1 MILSWRRRKAT
12 RHANRKKEFFAG
24 ENLDMDMEEIAVPT
38 HFRCPISLDLM
49 KDPVTLSTGM
59 TYDRSSIEKWIETGN
74 RTCPAT
80 NQELKSFDQIP
91 NHVLR
96 RMIQDWCVENRSYG
110 IERIP
115 TPRIPVTKYEVSRI
129 CERIATA
136 ARRGDDRKCGELVGK
151 IKAWGKESERNKK
164 CMVENGIG
172 CCLSA
177 VFESFASISLEEH
190 GEILLE
196 ILSVLPWMFPVSEE
210 GQSKLG
216 SAGSLR
222 GFVSFLEGK
231 DLSARQNA
239 VLVLGK
245 LLSLDQKHVD
255 DFVESEGAIE
265 ALIKI
270 CGVGFGFFAARVI
283 SCDAERGLCERA
295 LGVLEG
301 LCDCKQGKD
310 KALENA
316 LTMPLLVKK
325 ILRISEL
332 GTEFSIAIIWKLC
345 RIETEE
351 SILIEALQVGAFQK
365 LLVLLQVGCGDGI
378 KEKVTDLLKLFNL
391 HTSKVDCVDSSMDF
405 KYLKRPFL
413 GLVKDEEIKAE
424 AAKVFWSFLSNS
436 RGSTS
441 PNLDGLRL
449 WNLKLQK

>member
-129 CERIATA
+129 CERIAAA

-190 GEILLE
+190 GEILSE

-231 DLSARQNA
+231 DLSARKNA

-265 ALIKI
+265 ALVRIIREPI
-270 CGVGFGFFAARVI
+270 CPAATKAALTSVFFMISSPSAAASDEIRSRFVELGLVSLLLEI
-283 SCDAERGLCERA
+283 IVDAERGLCERA
-295 LGVLEG
+295 LAVLEG

-413 GLVKDEEIKAE
+413 G
-424 AAKVFWSFLSNS
+424 
-436 RGSTS
+436 
-441 PNLDGLRL
+441 
-449 WNLKLQK
+449 

>member
-1 MILSWRRRKAT
+1 MMILSWRRRKST
-12 RHANRKKEFFAG
+12 RHANKKKEFFAG
-24 ENLDMDMEEIAVPT
+24 ENLDMEMEEIAVPT

-91 NHVLR
+91 NHALR

-115 TPRIPVTKYEVSRI
+115 TPRIPLTKYEVSRI
-129 CERIATA
+129 CERIAAA
-136 ARRGDDRKCGELVGK
+136 ARRGDGRKCGELVGK
-151 IKAWGKESERNKK
+151 IKAWAKESERNKK

-177 VFESFASISLEEH
+177 VFDSFASISMEDH
-190 GEILLE
+190 VEILLD

-210 GQSKLG
+210 GQLKLG

-222 GFVSFLEGK
+222 CFLSFLEGK

-239 VLVLGK
+239 VLVLRK

-265 ALIKI
+265 AL
-270 CGVGFGFFAARVI
+270 VGIIREPISPAATRAALTSVLFMI
-283 SCDAERGLCERA
+283 SSPSAASDEIRSRFVELGLVSLLLEIIVDAERRLCERA
-295 LGVLEG
+295 LGVLDG

-310 KALENA
+310 KALENP

-325 ILRISEL
+325 ILRISAL
-332 GTEFSIAIIWKLC
+332 VTEFSIAIIWKLC

-391 HTSKVDCVDSSMDF
+391 HTSKVDCVNSSMDF

-413 GLVKDEEIKAE
+413 G
-424 AAKVFWSFLSNS
+424 
-436 RGSTS
+436 
-441 PNLDGLRL
+441 
-449 WNLKLQK
+449 